1 MRSVHLHPL
10 RSLKAAGLSPGLER
24 TLQRL
29 RVLRGHHVGVH
40 LGRGD
45 VLRVLRGVI
54 IPVDLELGHPVS
66 GKHVKRIST
75 TSLGKPSI
83 KKPFSY

>member
-1 MRSVHLHPL
+1 MAALVRVHADGGA
-10 RSLKAAGLSPGLER
+10 RGRAVGGLEG

-45 VLRVLRGVI
+45 VLRVLRGVV

-66 GKHVKRIST
+66 GKHV
-75 TSLGKPSI
+75 
-83 KKPFSY
+83 